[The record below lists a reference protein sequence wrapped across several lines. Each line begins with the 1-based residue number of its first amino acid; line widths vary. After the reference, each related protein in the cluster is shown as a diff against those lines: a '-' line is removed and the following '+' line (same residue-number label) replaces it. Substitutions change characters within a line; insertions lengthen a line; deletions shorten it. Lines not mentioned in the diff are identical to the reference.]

1 MNDLSRRAIEIQ
13 EKLRLSNAEHTGI
26 NWFVSKELKCAPV
39 PTASKNPRNEHI
51 LEREET
57 DGVGETRVSGEH
69 AVEKGRLQP
78 ISKLRA
84 LSQAQ
89 QDKASASTVTASTL
103 PGAERPLRSPVK
115 AEIPRE
121 EFSIFG
127 GVPLSESLN
136 PAAHKL
142 AKGKAE
148 KLAKEEAF
156 KARKAGRGCTQSKKP
171 KRRPSKR

>member
-1 MNDLSRRAIEIQ
+1 LDS
-13 EKLRLSNAEHTGI
+13 
-26 NWFVSKELKCAPV
+26 VSK
-39 PTASKNPRNEHI
+39 
-51 LEREET
+51 REET
-57 DGVGETRVSGEH
+57 DGVGETHVSGEH

-78 ISKLRA
+78 ISKLHA

-89 QDKASASTVTASTL
+89 QDKTSASTATASTL